1 MCKFAGC
8 SYPSN
13 SQKLLEIH
21 EEMKEPFRIS
31 SLERHYTIRLHKIWH
46 APFDLDQFLEFRL
59 EMDQYMNGSMYLRAL
74 CISDAGTKPFS
85 IS

>member
-21 EEMKEPFRIS
+21 EEMKEPFHIS
-31 SLERHYTIRLHKIWH
+31 SLERHYTIRQHKTLRV
-46 APFDLDQFLEFRL
+46 PFDLDQFLDIRL
-59 EMDQYMNGSMYLRAL
+59 VVHTNQGFLLTCTLHIRRWNETIFN
-74 CISDAGTKPFS
+74 
-85 IS
+85 